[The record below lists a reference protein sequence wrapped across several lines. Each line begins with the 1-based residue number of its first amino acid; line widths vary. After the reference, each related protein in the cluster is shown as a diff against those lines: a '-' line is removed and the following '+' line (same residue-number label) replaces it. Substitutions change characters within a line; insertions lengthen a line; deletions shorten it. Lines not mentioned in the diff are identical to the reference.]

1 MVRTIAG
8 YAVVGVVGIIAIKL
22 AFGVVGM
29 VFSLVWTLLTLAGLG
44 FVFYL
49 ILRVVNPDAASRL
62 REKVAGKKRTT
73 EE

>member
-1 MVRTIAG
+1 MVRTIAR

-22 AFGVVGM
+22 AFGVVGL
-29 VFSLVWTLLTLAGLG
+29 VFSLVWMLLMVAGLG

-49 ILRVVNPDAASRL
+49 ILRVVNPDAASKL
-62 REKVAGKKRTT
+62 REKVAGKRTT

>member
-1 MVRTIAG
+1 MVRTIAR

>member
-8 YAVVGVVGIIAIKL
+8 YAFIGVVGIIAVKL

-29 VFSLVWTLLTLAGLG
+29 VFSLVWAILALAGIG

-49 ILRVVNPDAASRL
+49 ILRIVNPEAARSM
-62 REKVAGKKRTT
+62 REKISRKPK
-73 EE
+73 EES

>member
-1 MVRTIAG
+1 MFRTIAR

-29 VFSLVWTLLTLAGLG
+29 VFSLVWMLLMVAGLG

-49 ILRVVNPDAASRL
+49 ILRVVNPDAASKL
-62 REKVAGKKRTT
+62 REKVAGKRTT

>member
-29 VFSLVWTLLTLAGLG
+29 VFSLVWMLLMVAGLG

-49 ILRVVNPDAASRL
+49 ILRVVNPDAVSKL
-62 REKVAGKKRTT
+62 REKVAGKRTT

>member
-1 MVRTIAG
+1 MVRTIAR

-22 AFGVVGM
+22 AFGVVGI
-29 VFSLVWTLLTLAGLG
+29 VFSLVWMLLMVAGLG

-62 REKVAGKKRTT
+62 REKVAGKRTT

>member
-1 MVRTIAG
+1 MVRTIAR

-29 VFSLVWTLLTLAGLG
+29 VFSLVWMLLMVAGLG

-49 ILRVVNPDAASRL
+49 ILRVVNPDAASKL
-62 REKVAGKKRTT
+62 REKVAGKRTT

>member
-8 YAVVGVVGIIAIKL
+8 YAVIGVVGIVAIKL

-29 VFSLVWTLLTLAGLG
+29 VFSLVWMLLMVAGLG

-49 ILRVVNPDAASRL
+49 ILRVVNPDAASKL
-62 REKVAGKKRTT
+62 REKVAGKRTT